1 MSSKLRISASILTII
16 AAFALVWFGAIHRT
30 SDASG
35 VHRMLVAFNSN
46 SFGSDTS
53 DNGTSTSPQSDSQ
66 DLAILDYSLEKLQEV
81 YYKPVDVNVLV
92 RGEQRGIAALLKSKH
107 ITQTLAPVTTTSASE
122 DDANSLLRTAFTTF
136 GSKVG
141 DDDLT
146 FAAIS
151 GMLDSLGD
159 PYTVFLDPRE
169 KRSLTELI
177 SGGNFGGI
185 GIYIGQD
192 DKSKSTI
199 IIEPIVG
206 TPADRAGLKAG
217 DLIVSVD
224 GHPTKGLK
232 LDPVMNLI
240 RGKAGTTAHLAI
252 QRSGQPA
259 KVYSVVRE
267 EIHVPSVAYHLI
279 DKDVGY
285 IQLFDFGDTSA
296 QEVNSALTT
305 LASQGAKAYVLDL
318 RNNGGGLLSAAVDV
332 SSKFISDGPI
342 VSIIDRAG
350 KIETHDANGDAIA
363 PHPLVVLVNQYTASA
378 SEITAGAIQDTKVGS
393 LIGVKTYGKGVVQTI
408 FDLPGASA
416 IKITTARYV
425 TPAGRDI
432 NKKGIPPNV
441 VVPMDPRLV
450 GIPSRD
456 VQLHAA
462 LDDIRKQLALV
473 H

>member
-1 MSSKLRISASILTII
+1 VSSKLRISASVLAII

-30 SDASG
+30 SDASS

-46 SFGSDTS
+46 GFGTDTS
-53 DNGTSTSPQSDSQ
+53 DNGASTSPQSDSQ

-81 YYKPVDVNVLV
+81 YYKPVDVNVLLK
-92 RGEQRGIAALLKSKH
+92 GEQRGIAALLKSKH

-192 DKSKSTI
+192 EKSKNTI

-217 DLIVSVD
+217 DIIVSVD

-240 RGKAGTTAHLAI
+240 RGKAGTTARLAI

-259 KVYSVVRE
+259 KTYSVVRQ
-267 EIHVPSVAYHLI
+267 EIHVPSVAYHMI

-296 QEVNSALTT
+296 EEVNSALTT
-305 LASQGAKAYVLDL
+305 LSRQGAKAYVLDL

-350 KIETHDANGDAIA
+350 KIETHDANGDAIS

-393 LIGVKTYGKGVVQTI
+393 LVGVKTYGKGVVQTI
-408 FDLPGASA
+408 YDLPGASA

-450 GIPSRD
+450 GIPARD